1 MKNFNFLIISLFV
14 LIISCAK
21 NNQED
26 VTAFAGATVLGKG
39 TDCGNSFLLK
49 FDDDVMGLPE
59 NFDHTFYEINLPE
72 DYKIEG
78 KKINKGWIQKPKSRR
93 NDDLHDHGNR
103 LSAGIYNKSAMIK
116 RLKL

>member
-78 KKINKGWIQKPKSRR
+78 KKIKVGFR
-93 NDDLHDHGNR
+93 NPNPDEMMTCTTM
-103 LSAGIYNKSAMIK
+103 GIGYPQVFITKVQ
-116 RLKL
+116 